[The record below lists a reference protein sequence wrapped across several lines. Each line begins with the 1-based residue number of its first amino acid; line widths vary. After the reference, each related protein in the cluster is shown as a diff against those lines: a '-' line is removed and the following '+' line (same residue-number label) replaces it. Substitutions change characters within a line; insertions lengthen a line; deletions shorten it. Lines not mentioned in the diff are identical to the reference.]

1 MKNQLKR
8 RAAAVL
14 TAASILTAG
23 TITGG
28 VSVSAADGEKGSC
41 GVMDVYT
48 PSSGVVTQQVLFA
61 MPGSW
66 KNQLTEQCGNVAG
79 AYWWRGADNVEALG
93 GSYPGYKA
101 TKVVEDDIQ
110 NLFLT
115 KIPAYGNGKQN
126 APFMLWDNY
135 LDPGNNTNPTEN
147 PYFSAAAH
155 TSNINCGIVSRND
168 KEERFEKLFRYTYR
182 KQAQLCELNGADA
195 LDINAETFWEDINR
209 LAADALG
216 NTWSSLSSKKSST
229 RSTYTSTT
237 ATGCW
242 TSPSTAVFMPGT
254 FSTRILQT
262 RSIPRNLLMAWVF
275 RSPAIIWCM

>member
-126 APFMLWDNY
+126 AP
-135 LDPGNNTNPTEN
+135 
-147 PYFSAAAH
+147 
-155 TSNINCGIVSRND
+155 SR
-168 KEERFEKLFRYTYR
+168 E
-182 KQAQLCELNGADA
+182 
-195 LDINAETFWEDINR
+195 
-209 LAADALG
+209 
-216 NTWSSLSSKKSST
+216 
-229 RSTYTSTT
+229 
-237 ATGCW
+237 
-242 TSPSTAVFMPGT
+242 STAEE
-254 FSTRILQT
+254 
-262 RSIPRNLLMAWVF
+262 
-275 RSPAIIWCM
+275 SPASQNAGPYSFRGLT